1 MGCIVGKLLRI
12 HFWKTAV
19 ISELVRYCLH
29 QVTMKRENNSYKFPE
44 LMAPSSAQYR
54 EYNRFFF
61 IETNNQ
67 KTPHFLTCLIFS
79 YLLCSQY

>member
-1 MGCIVGKLLRI
+1 MIRKLFMGCIVGKLLRI
-12 HFWKTAV
+12 HFWKTVV

-61 IETNNQ
+61 LER
-67 KTPHFLTCLIFS
+67 LITKRHHIF
-79 YLLCSQY
+79 